1 MVGNLFNIYCVT
13 VALPLTPPEI
23 VSRDGSL
30 TRGIK
35 PIGSGS
41 QTGGGGRLAAW
52 VIDSGP
58 PLDQA
63 HKEVTQVQQNI
74 AQLARI
80 LEHIEASAQSALSTS
95 ANTAGGASADTEVLV
110 T

>member
-1 MVGNLFNIYCVT
+1 MYT

-41 QTGGGGRLAAW
+41 QSGGSGRLAAW

-80 LEHIEASAQSALSTS
+80 LEHIEASAHSALSTS
-95 ANTAGGASADTEVLV
+95 ANTAGGSGATADTEVLLTYLLSV
-110 T
+110 TS